1 MCAVCVSVI
10 ESTCGRVRVCMN
22 ASVFE
27 SSASVIEASAKV
39 FKLSASVF
47 T

>member
-1 MCAVCVSVI
+1 MF
-10 ESTCGRVRVCMN
+10 ESS

-27 SSASVIEASAKV
+27 SSASVFELSGFECLLMCV
-39 FKLSASVF
+39 FVCMY